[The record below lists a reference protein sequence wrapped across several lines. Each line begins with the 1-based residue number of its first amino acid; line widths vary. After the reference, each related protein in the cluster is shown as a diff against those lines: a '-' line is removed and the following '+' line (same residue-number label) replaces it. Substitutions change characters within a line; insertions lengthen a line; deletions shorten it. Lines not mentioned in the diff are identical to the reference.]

1 MGALL
6 DVIKQIFS
14 SVFGHRDIVHLL
26 EDDFE
31 MDPSMRPG
39 SGPSDLHRR
48 AEQGRRKGRRRRQP
62 APPTPLSAT
71 VAAGIARDTYS
82 SASSIEIPDIDAF
95 DWSGEFPAESDAED
109 VAEADADSATRTAI
123 RAPGTVRL
131 TRQPAPPQD
140 DFAAQ
145 QMTVEATGV
154 APPAHPSLDLAANS
168 APLLRSS
175 DVPPRGGSVSSSLR
189 MAVRLSS
196 AARVVEAEAS
206 RADYEP
212 PPPVRWGP
220 PPSTLWE
227 EEVIRAE
234 LFEQVAE
241 EKKHAPDGI
250 RERSWRRVVTRLQ
263 RALTDLD
270 RELPPLPSA
279 AGRLLGVGG
288 NTPNDEEVIEAIKA
302 DPVLAGRL
310 IKAANSPFYMAAA
323 PASSLQA
330 AIVRMGLA
338 EARRVAIAAA
348 FEETFDLDDQAEALG
363 ALRAHALA
371 TAVAGEIIARSAR
384 AVDSGE
390 AFLAG
395 LLHDA
400 GELLVLRMLADP
412 SGSQEPLDPDAC
424 KVLAERLH
432 QRMGALLF
440 GEWDLDA
447 GVAATLGW
455 HHCPD
460 VVEERF
466 APLCH
471 IVHVADLLAEV
482 ALAHKRSDAWKSAAH
497 LYSEQDDPTARD
509 RAVAAD
515 GIDELDIASL
525 LPLTPPGF
533 GGERIRSVIR
543 GVLLRLETSPV

>member
-1 MGALL
+1 MGAFL

-31 MDPSMRPG
+31 IDPAMRPG

-48 AEQGRRKGRRRRQP
+48 AEQSRRKGRRRRQP
-62 APPTPLSAT
+62 PPPTPLNAT

-95 DWSGEFPAESDAED
+95 DWSGEFAAED
-109 VAEADADSATRTAI
+109 AAQADADAATRTSI
-123 RAPGTVRL
+123 RPPGTVRL
-131 TRQPAPPQD
+131 MRQPAPPQD

-154 APPAHPSLDLAANS
+154 APPAHASMDLAANS

-175 DVPPRGGSVSSSLR
+175 DAAPRGSSVSNSVR
-189 MAVRLSS
+189 VAVRLSN
-196 AARVVEAEAS
+196 AARVAEAEAS
-206 RADYEP
+206 RVEYEP

-227 EEVIRAE
+227 EDVIRAE
-234 LFEQVAE
+234 LLEQVAE
-241 EKKHAPDGI
+241 EVKHPPEGI
-250 RERSWRRVVTRLQ
+250 RERSWKRVVTRLQ
-263 RALTDLD
+263 KALADLE

-288 NTPNDEEVIEAIKA
+288 NTPDDEEVIEAIKA

-330 AIVRMGLA
+330 AIVRMGLE

-348 FEETFDLDDQAEALG
+348 FEETFDLDDQAEVLG

-412 SGSQEPLDPDAC
+412 TETQRALDPEAC
-424 KVLAERLH
+424 KALAERLH

-455 HHCPD
+455 HHCPEE
-460 VVEERF
+460 VEERF

-482 ALAHKRSDAWKSAAH
+482 ALAHKRSDAWKGAAH
-497 LYSEQDDPTARD
+497 LYAEQDDPTARD

-515 GIDELDIASL
+515 GIDELDISSL
-525 LPLTPPGF
+525 IPLTPPGF